1 MRNDDGMG
9 DGDRVWEPHHP
20 SYVRD
25 GTLQHKGED
34 NIPPRNTVPFAQRA
48 FPPDAMATIYRPARS
63 AMISGEAKHAALK
76 LRFEPRTALFLEPLM
91 GWTGATDTPVPVGLP
106 IRRGRGRLC
115 QTTGS
120 QFYRARS
127 CRATQDCCPT

>member
-1 MRNDDGMG
+1 MRNDDLNRLWRSSMG
-9 DGDRVWEPHHP
+9 TDHP
-20 SYVRD
+20 SDVRD

-91 GWTGATDTPVPVGLP
+91 GWTGATDTPVPSWTP
-106 IRRGRGRLC
+106 QPPRPRSRMPKNRA
-115 QTTGS
+115 S
-120 QFYRARS
+120 YRARS